1 MAYRA
6 NVTDKQQ
13 NDIERAED
21 DSAIRIQAW
30 KQTDGQTATEGVTK
44 SIPAYDL
51 SNTTDAGCNITLVV
65 VEQVS
70 RAHMVVGSH
79 NDKRHRFAEPGR
91 A

>member
-6 NVTDKQQ
+6 NVTDKEQ
-13 NDIERAED
+13 NDIEVAVA
-21 DSAIRIQAW
+21 DSAIRNQAW
-30 KQTDGQTATEGVTK
+30 KQTDGQTATVGVVK

-51 SNTTDAGCNITLVV
+51 SNTTDGGGSPNDAVNH
-65 VEQVS
+65 VS

-79 NDKRHRFAEPGR
+79 NDKPHRFAEPGR